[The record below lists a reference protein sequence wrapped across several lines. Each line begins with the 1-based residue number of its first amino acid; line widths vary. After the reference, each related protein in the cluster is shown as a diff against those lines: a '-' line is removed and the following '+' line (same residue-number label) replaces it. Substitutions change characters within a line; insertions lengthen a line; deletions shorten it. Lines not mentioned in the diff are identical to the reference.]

1 MGYILLAT
9 TVAGLGD
16 MGMSLI
22 IASIGSAIG
31 TGVAGMAAI
40 GAWKKMI
47 TSGQKAAAALLIFVG
62 APLSQVIYGMILKN
76 AIAGANLNPDS
87 YVWQMIIGLGAGAAM
102 AGSAIFQGRTGA
114 RACDAIAAGAAC
126 ACVGRQHPV
135 RRNGYSGADGNAD
148 ESDPGQGNLDDFP
161 GANDGAQSAPNHRG
175 TGG

>member
-1 MGYILLAT
+1 MSYILLT
-9 TVAGLGD
+9 TVTGLGD

-31 TGVAGMAAI
+31 TGIAGMAAI

-47 TSGQKAAAALLIFVG
+47 ISGQKAAAAMLIFVG

-102 AGSAIFQGRTGA
+102 AGSAIFQGKTGA
-114 RACDAIAAGAAC
+114 RACDAISTGATDTAKYIMVIGIVETV
-126 ACVGRQHPV
+126 ALFVMI
-135 RRNGYSGADGNAD
+135 
-148 ESDPGQGNLDDFP
+148 FTM
-161 GANDGAQSAPNHRG
+161 
-175 TGG
+175 TGLPKG